1 MAKSLN
7 PKAKLRP
14 SRGSKSGK
22 PLPPPAE
29 TQAGTPGFSEAPQMA
44 FTASGPLFD
53 RPKLTAAGLPTLPA
67 LRQSGPRPPRGD
79 ETMTSSLNAILTRP
93 EDRGE
98 KERDILARQPMIAAH
113 PLVAGTLPK
122 YVPHR
127 PERPDKSE
135 GGIRFELISDYTPK
149 GDQPAA
155 IAELVDGVKRHDNN
169 QVLLGVTG
177 SGKTFTVAHVIA
189 QTQRPALILA
199 PNKTLAAQLYGEFK
213 SFFPNNAVEYFVSYY
228 DYYQPEAYVPRTD
241 TYIEKEATINEQ
253 IDRMRHAATRA
264 LIERDDV
271 IIVASV
277 SCIYGI
283 GSVETYT
290 AMTFTVKTGD
300 RLSQKQFLA
309 DLVALQYRRN
319 DMAFVRGNF
328 RVRGDTI
335 ELFPA
340 HLEDRA
346 WRFSLFGDEIESIT
360 EFDPLTGQK
369 TDELKL
375 VKVYANSHYVTP
387 KPTLQ
392 QAMKSIKS
400 ELKQRLDELNAT
412 GKLLEAQRLDQRTT
426 FDMEMMEA
434 TGSCAGIENY
444 SRYLTGRQPGEPP
457 PTLFEYLPDN
467 ALVFADESH
476 VTVPQIGGMFR
487 GDYRRKATLA
497 EYGFRLPSCMDNR
510 PMRFEE
516 WNAMRPQTVY
526 VSATPGPWEMEQT
539 GGAFVEQVIRPTG
552 LIDPVCE
559 IRPAKTQ
566 VDDLLD
572 EVRKV
577 AAQGYRTLVTTLTK
591 RMSEDLTEYMHE
603 SGIRVRYMHSDV
615 ETLERIEIIR
625 DLRLGAFDVLIGI
638 NLLREGLDI
647 PECALVAI
655 LDADK
660 EGFLRSETSLI
671 QTIGRAARNVDG
683 RVLLYADRITGSME
697 RALAETTRR
706 REKQTAY
713 NIEHGITPQS
723 IKRNIH
729 DTMSS
734 VYEQDHVTIDAGL
747 ADSGLTPT
755 VGHNLGAV
763 IADMEKRMHAA
774 AADLEFETAARL
786 RDEVKRL
793 RATELAIA
801 DDPLARQ
808 SAIDDRTG
816 GYKGEQKYGASANM
830 PSKRAPAKA
839 GSGIAT
845 EYQPV
850 QPTFA
855 QSTAQPASSRVRK
868 PTLDEMTVGRTEVPV
883 GKPIPK
889 RPEGAVPRAPTKTI
903 DVAGE
908 GETVSRR
915 GRSKKTGRPG
925 A

>member
-1 MAKSLN
+1 MAKSV
-7 PKAKLRP
+7 KAKTTVRP
-14 SRGSKSGK
+14 SRGKSSK
-22 PLPPPAE
+22 PAPPPGE
-29 TQAGTPGFSEAPQMA
+29 TAAGTPGFGEAPQSA
-44 FTASGPLFD
+44 FTASGPLLE
-53 RPKLTAAGLPTLPA
+53 RPRIDERGLPTLPA

-79 ETMTSSLNAILTRP
+79 ESLSASLDAMLTRP
-93 EDRGE
+93 ELRGD
-98 KERDILARQPMIAAH
+98 KEREILARQPMIAAH
-113 PLVAGTLPK
+113 PLVAGTLPE
-122 YVPHR
+122 YIPHR
-127 PERPDKSE
+127 PMRPSKSE
-135 GGIRFELISDYTPK
+135 GGIRFDLVSEYQPK
-149 GDQPAA
+149 GDQPLA
-155 IAELVDGVKRHDNN
+155 IADLVTGVKKHDHN

-189 QTQRPALILA
+189 ETQRPALILA

-264 LIERDDV
+264 LLERDDV

-290 AMTFTVKTGD
+290 AMTFSVKTGD

-309 DLVALQYRRN
+309 DLVALHYRRN
-319 DMAFVRGNF
+319 DHNFVRGSF

-369 TDELKL
+369 ADELKL
-375 VKVYANSHYVTP
+375 VKIYANSHYVTP

-392 QAMKSIKS
+392 QAIKLIKT
-400 ELKQRLDELNAT
+400 ELKQRLDELHAT
-412 GKLLEAQRLDQRTT
+412 GKLLEAQRLEQRCT

-526 VSATPGPWEMEQT
+526 VSATPGGWELEQS
-539 GGAFVEQVIRPTG
+539 GGTFVEQVIRPTG

-577 AAQGYRTLVTTLTK
+577 AAKGYRSLVTTLTK

-683 RVLLYADRITGSME
+683 RVVLYADRITGSME
-697 RALAETTRR
+697 RALAETDRR
-706 REKQTAY
+706 REKQQAY
-713 NIEHGITPQS
+713 NTAHGITPAS
-723 IKRNIH
+723 IKRGIQ
-729 DTMSS
+729 DSMSS
-734 VYEQDHVTIDAGL
+734 VYEQDHVTVDAGI
-747 ADSGLTPT
+747 ADANAIAT
-755 VGHNLGAV
+755 VGHNLTAV
-763 IADMEKRMHAA
+763 IADMEKRMHTA

-786 RDEVKRL
+786 RDEIKRL
-793 RATELAIA
+793 RATEMAIA

-808 SAIDDRTG
+808 SAIDERTG
-816 GYKGEQKYGASANM
+816 GYQGEKKYGAAGNM
-830 PSKRAPAKA
+830 PAKREPK
-839 GSGIAT
+839 
-845 EYQPV
+845 QRPLV
-850 QPTFA
+850 
-855 QSTAQPASSRVRK
+855 PASPESSRIRK

-883 GKPIPK
+883 GKP
-889 RPEGAVPRAPTKTI
+889 VLPTKPDPLRPRVPAKVI
-903 DVAGE
+903 DV
-908 GETVSRR
+908 ETGKEKSAHR
-915 GRSKKTGRPG
+915 GRRKKTGRPG
-925 A
+925 D